1 MRLIHDSSTRVL
13 SQTVG
18 TMAHGKNL
26 GLYVEAT
33 SVLVAPLAFYHRHHV
48 GAKLFEAYVSH
59 EELGQHLQAFRSDG

>member
-1 MRLIHDSSTRVL
+1 
-13 SQTVG
+13 
-18 TMAHGKNL
+18 MAHGKNL